1 MTARRPWQ
9 LHLSWS
15 IALAFCLTTT
25 VRAAGEAPDEVSP
38 DEGAALDDR
47 TIAPHTPTGASS
59 VQAPDTGRSTPTGE
73 RPVLDEQTALTTLR
87 ALEGKLSV
95 GSTLSPDE
103 AAQAFALLRAGGTP
117 RVRAVAAGV
126 VAWLPGEE
134 PARALVDAL
143 VDEAPEVRGQ
153 AAAGALALVAKA
165 PVATKALATERAR
178 MLLEDPSD
186 EVACHGIRLY
196 AVLADAPTTRAAAES
211 LAADVSDVRHGC
223 FREVTGMEERAI
235 RVQPPVLPRA
245 ADGTTATETSTTNAN
260 DPLGGLGSG
269 LFIATA
275 ATAGAVAGGFLVPS
289 LVPARDTLTY
299 TRRTTSHAREEPSIA
314 LTLGLGLATSAAFA
328 GAAYGVT
335 WLTDG
340 VAFAPAASTALMT
353 VAGGAFGF
361 GLALSMN
368 FQEPWAGASL
378 ISSTVGGLLVGGV
391 MSLVL
396 PPTAHDLTLI
406 GATAGAFALFGT
418 LLTYTIV
425 PVGYPTV
432 LFGAKRNDFAVG
444 AGLMS
449 GAFGAMGA
457 LVASPVLDFSYGR
470 LLAASGA
477 ALATT
482 MTGLAV
488 TYLVTPV
495 NIDIRSRVAAGVGT
509 AFGVASGLLVFVLLP
524 SSWADALEHV
534 DVEVG
539 REALVLDDGELR
551 LGLPSF
557 WIKPSDPIVG
567 TKVGTEVGI
576 GLFGGRF

>member
-1 MTARRPWQ
+1 MSARAQ
-9 LHLSWS
+9 G
-15 IALAFCLTTT
+15 
-25 VRAAGEAPDEVSP
+25 AAPDEAAPDEV
-38 DEGAALDDR
+38 G
-47 TIAPHTPTGASS
+47 T
-59 VQAPDTGRSTPTGE
+59 VDTGTDPDPSTTTGPPKE
-73 RPVLDEQTALTTLR
+73 PAPETPSAPPSPAVESPVVDESTALSTLR
-87 ALEGKLSV
+87 TLEGKLSV
-95 GSTLSPDE
+95 GSTLTPDE
-103 AAQAFALLRAGGTP
+103 TALALSALRAGATP
-117 RVRAVAAGV
+117 RVRAMAAGV
-126 VAWLPGEE
+126 VAWLPGEDA
-134 PARALVDAL
+134 ARALVDAL
-143 VDEAPEVRGQ
+143 VDEAPEVRAQ
-153 AAAGALALVAKA
+153 AAAGVLALIAKA
-165 PVATKALATERAR
+165 PAPTKALATERAR
-178 MLLEDPSD
+178 ALLEDPSD
-186 EVACHGIRLY
+186 EVACHGVRLY
-196 AVLADAPTTRAAAES
+196 AVLVDAPTARAAAES
-211 LAADVSDVRHGC
+211 LSADVSDVRHGC
-223 FREVTGMEERAI
+223 FREVTGVDEREL
-235 RVQPPVLPRA
+235 RVPPPSLPRTVEIA
-245 ADGTTATETSTTNAN
+245 PATETATTTSD

-275 ATAGAVAGGFLVPS
+275 ATAGAVAGGFLIPS

-314 LTLGLGLATSAAFA
+314 LTLGLGLASSAAFA

-340 VAFAPAASTALMT
+340 VGFAPAASTALMT

-361 GLALSMN
+361 GLGLSMN
-368 FQEPWAGASL
+368 LDEPWAGASL
-378 ISSTVGGLLVGGV
+378 ISSTVGGLIVGGV

-396 PPTAHDLTLI
+396 PPTSHDLTLI

-444 AGLMS
+444 VGLMS
-449 GAFGAMGA
+449 GAFGAIGA

-470 LLAASGA
+470 LLAASGT
-477 ALATT
+477 ALAVT

-495 NIDIRSRVAAGVGT
+495 NIDIRSRIAAGMGT
-509 AFGVASGLLVFVLLP
+509 AVGVASGLLVFVLLP

-539 REALVLDDGELR
+539 REALVLEEGELK

-557 WIKPSDPIVG
+557 WVKPSDPIVG
-567 TKVGTEVGI
+567 TKVGTEI
-576 GLFGGRF
+576 GLGVFGGSF